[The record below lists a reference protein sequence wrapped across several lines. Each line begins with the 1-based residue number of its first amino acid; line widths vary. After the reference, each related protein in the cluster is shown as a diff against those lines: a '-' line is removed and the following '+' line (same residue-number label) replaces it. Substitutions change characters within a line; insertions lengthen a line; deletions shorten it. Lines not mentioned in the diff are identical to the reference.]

1 MFKVFFFIAPL
12 LFPLITVAQDLKFEL
27 LTKWES
33 LTPELPISLYGGHAF
48 DNQLFKIGDFDKDGI
63 NDVGLSVAVDAD
75 FTASGI
81 SEDSLYILTI
91 DKTGS
96 VKNIYPIV
104 PGVPGFK
111 YSSQLSTFGFG
122 GFGRSLVNMGDMDG
136 NGTDDF
142 LISSPKEVYGEINGA
157 FFILFMNSNGSVKD
171 FHILDNS
178 ELGET
183 AQNDQLLGFS
193 MTSIGDLDND
203 GINEVAVNTN
213 FQPYS
218 NEDLP
223 NISFISGF
231 YVLYF
236 NPDGSLKKTNL
247 NTFIP
252 FYEDSLVDFPTGAPG
267 MHAMKNAGDL
277 DSNGVNDI
285 LIDNMPDGIYI
296 FYLDNKG
303 NAIDLGHISGK
314 DPKIKAAGNYYG
326 VTLSSV
332 VDIDNDGN
340 DEIIST
346 YTTVISNDSS
356 ESMIPGII
364 YYNDSLSISNFELID
379 PYKIEGLDSFPI
391 GTWKVWPSKVMS
403 LGDINDDGYP
413 EMAIHIMHNNG
424 NKWGQDAIV
433 YIVSIKPA
441 DCDETECVWPGDA
454 NNDGVANS
462 KDLLNVGRGFNKAS
476 SRNKR
481 ILPVNTWFAQEAN
494 EWGELIKDV
503 DMKFADCDGNGII
516 NTDDVSP
523 IQQNYNLAHKKSNT
537 IEFDENGPLL
547 RIVPAQ
553 QNLSPDDT
561 AQFHIFLGEQIK
573 NAKNVFGINM
583 TLRPTSLSLFEDT
596 IYVDYTNS
604 WIGDV
609 DSNAIHLEHQLTDG
623 ISFAIARTDH
633 KNTTNYGKIASIKIP
648 LINNPIEKFTLE
660 VTELNIESHEGGI
673 LLVNDIIAD
682 SISIVDSTT
691 INSHANGIS
700 TVNSYPNPTSD
711 RVYFNLKDEIKHITI
726 YSSVGYL
733 IKSEP
738 VNARSFN
745 IDLSSLTN
753 GTYFISL
760 HGKDKD
766 YKSTITVR
774 K

>member
-1 MFKVFFFIAPL
+1 MFRVFFFITTLLSPL
-12 LFPLITVAQDLKFEL
+12 LTVAQDLKFEL

-33 LTPELPISLYGGHAF
+33 LTPEFPISLYGGHAF

-63 NDVGLSVAVDAD
+63 NDVGLSVAVDND

-91 DKTGS
+91 SKTGS
-96 VKNIYPIV
+96 VKNIYPIT

-122 GFGRSLVNMGDMDG
+122 GFGRSLVNMGDMDD

-142 LISSPKEVYGEINGA
+142 LISSPREVYGEINGA

-171 FHILDNS
+171 FYILDNS

-213 FQPYS
+213 LQPYS

-231 YVLYF
+231 YVLYL

-277 DSNGVNDI
+277 DSNGVNDV
-285 LIDNMPDGIYI
+285 LMDNMPDGIYI

-303 NAIDLGHISGK
+303 NAIDLRHISGK
-314 DPKIKAAGNYYG
+314 DPKIKAAGNYRG
-326 VTLSSV
+326 QTLSSI

-340 DEIIST
+340 DEIISN
-346 YTTVISNDSS
+346 YTTVISNDSI
-356 ESMIPGII
+356 ESTIPGII

-391 GTWKVWPSKVMS
+391 GTWKVWPNKVMS

-413 EMAIHIMHNNG
+413 EIAIHVMHNDG

-441 DCDETECVWPGDA
+441 DCIETTCVWPGDA
-454 NNDGVANS
+454 NNDGVANC
-462 KDLLNVGRGFNKAS
+462 KDALNIARGFKKVS
-476 SRNKR
+476 SPNKR
-481 ILPVNTWFAQEAN
+481 ILPVNTWVAQKAN
-494 EWGELIKDV
+494 DWGELNDGV
-503 DMKFADCDGNGII
+503 DMKFADCDGNGSIDLNDI
-516 NTDDVSP
+516 SP
-523 IQQNYNLAHKKSNT
+523 VKLNYNLTHQKNN
-537 IEFDENGPLL
+537 IIPFDENGPLL
-547 RIVPAQ
+547 RIVPPQ

-561 AQFHIFLGEQIK
+561 AQFDIFLGEQIK
-573 NAKNVFGINM
+573 NAENVFGLNM
-583 TLRPTSLSLFEDT
+583 TVRPTSLSLYSDS
-596 IYVDYTNS
+596 IYVDYNDS
-604 WIGDV
+604 WIGNV
-609 DSNAIHLEHQLTDG
+609 DSNSIHLEHQLTDG

-648 LINNPIEKFTLE
+648 LSNNPIEKFTLE
-660 VTELNIESHEGGI
+660 VTELNIESHEGDI
-673 LLVNDIIAD
+673 VLVNDIIAD
-682 SISIVDSTT
+682 SVSVVDSTT
-691 INSHANGIS
+691 INSSISVIS
-700 TVNSYPNPTSD
+700 TINSYPNPTSD
-711 RVYFNLKDEIKHITI
+711 RVYFNLKEEIKNITI
-726 YSSVGYL
+726 YSAVGYL
-733 IKSEP
+733 IKNEP
-738 VNARSFN
+738 VNATSFN

-760 HGKDKD
+760 QGKDKA
-766 YKSTITVR
+766 YKSTIIL
-774 K
+774 KE